1 LGLRL
6 GLLLAGVVFAAVLVA
21 GTAAKPDAEARWRSA
36 VKVTG
41 AVDVDGPRKDGRLVI
56 ASTQGLFLYRRS
68 GALTPFARGPQGFVP
83 AIGETYIA
91 LGRDR
96 RLSSAGCRFRRDE
109 VYVLDPAANP
119 GVIKVDRQGHAQRL
133 VSFPGYFLSGI
144 TFDQMGRFGS
154 RLLVTALAND
164 KLTLFAVDC
173 KGRSRV
179 ILQGGQK
186 VEGGIAVA
194 PASFGRFGGQ
204 LIAPDEFGGGI
215 YAFDSRGRTSLVA
228 RSGLPGG
235 ADIGVEGVG
244 FVPPGF
250 TRRGAAYFSDRASP
264 GAPTPGT
271 DAILTLSATQLQRA
285 RVRAGDLLVATEAG
299 AVTLA
304 VRCARRCTIRRIASG
319 PEATHGE
326 GHVTVV
332 QGS

>member
-1 LGLRL
+1 ML
-6 GLLLAGVVFAAVLVA
+6 VV
-21 GTAAKPDAEARWRSA
+21 GTAAKPDAEARWRPA
-36 VKVTG
+36 LKVTG
-41 AVDVDGPRKDGRLVI
+41 AVDVVGPRKDGRLVI
-56 ASTQGLFLYRRS
+56 ASTQGLFLYRRG

-83 AIGETYIA
+83 PIGETYIA

-96 RLSSAGCRFRRDE
+96 RLSAAGCRFRRDE

-144 TFDQMGRFGS
+144 TFDHI
-154 RLLVTALAND
+154 
-164 KLTLFAVDC
+164 
-173 KGRSRV
+173 GRSRV
-179 ILQGGQK
+179 ILQDGQK

-215 YAFDSRGRTSLVA
+215 YAFDSRGRTALVA

-235 ADIGVEGVG
+235 ADLGVEGVG
-244 FVPPGF
+244 FIPSGF
-250 TRRGAAYFSDRASP
+250 TRRGTAYFSDRASP
-264 GAPTPGT
+264 GSPTPGT
-271 DAILTLSATQLQRA
+271 DAILTLPGVKLQRA

-304 VRCARRCTIRRIASG
+304 IRCVRRCTVRRIGSG
-319 PEATHGE
+319 PGATHGE